1 MVETCHGQVCG
12 HRCDTK
18 PHRQILGS
26 GLICRLH
33 GVGWHPTGFEEL
45 RVFFGEVSEHLARA
59 QRVSWIMRSLCAPQS
74 QVLRAMNLKR
84 YVWLAV
90 LFMTMAGHAAS
101 SPALEMLTFADG
113 KVPTR
118 AIYAAPSG
126 SDSQGDGSVD
136 RPFQTIRR
144 AAQDATPG
152 TAVRLLPG
160 TYPGDTRLDGLA
172 GTAKAPIWIGG
183 VPGRERPV
191 ISGGS
196 QGLHLSRVRYLVVEN
211 LVVTGATANG
221 INCDDGGDY
230 ANPEAT
236 RFVVFRHLRIQDI
249 GTGGNQDGLKL
260 SGVRDSWVLD
270 SWFARTGPGG
280 SGIDH
285 VGCHRGVI
293 ARCRFEDMGSN
304 AIQSKGGSEDI
315 EIRWSHFVRGGAR
328 AINIGGST
336 GFEFFRPPVS
346 KEAPNVEAR
355 NIRVLANVFEGSE
368 APVAF
373 VGAVDCLVANNTIV
387 DPGRWLFR
395 ILQETVSRDG
405 YEFLPCGNS
414 RFINNLVMFERSQIS
429 AHVNIGSN
437 TDPGS
442 FTFAHNLWYARD
454 NPRQSQPALPVPE
467 TGGIA
472 GRDPLL
478 VDLDGRDYR
487 LRPDSPAAGAGM
499 SLPAVR
505 ADLLRRP
512 YAGPPTIGAFELSPG
527 SESNRLPRTPS
538 ERRLD

>member
-1 MVETCHGQVCG
+1 
-12 HRCDTK
+12 
-18 PHRQILGS
+18 
-26 GLICRLH
+26 
-33 GVGWHPTGFEEL
+33 
-45 RVFFGEVSEHLARA
+45 
-59 QRVSWIMRSLCAPQS
+59 
-74 QVLRAMNLKR
+74 MNLKR

-118 AIYAAPSG
+118 AIYAAPAG

-152 TAVRLLPG
+152 AAIRLLPG
-160 TYPGDTRLDGLA
+160 TYPGDTRLERLV
-172 GTAKAPIWIGG
+172 GTAEAPIWIGG

-191 ISGGS
+191 ISGGR

-260 SGVRDSWVLD
+260 SGVRDYWVLD
-270 SWFARTGPGG
+270 SWFARTGAGG

-285 VGCHRGVI
+285 VGCHRGAI
-293 ARCRFEDMGSN
+293 ARCWFEDMGSN
-304 AIQSKGGSEDI
+304 AIQCKGGSEDI
-315 EIRWSHFVRGGAR
+315 EIRRSHFVRGGAR

-336 GFEFFRPPVS
+336 GLEFFRPPLS
-346 KEAPNVEAR
+346 EEAPNIEAR
-355 NIRVLANVFEGSE
+355 NIRVLANVFEGSD

-405 YEFLPCGNS
+405 HEFLPCGDS

-454 NPRQSQPALPVPE
+454 NPRQSQPALPAPE
-467 TGGIA
+467 IGGIA

-478 VDLDGRDYR
+478 VDLDGRDFR
-487 LRPDSPAAGAGM
+487 PRPDSPAAGAGM
-499 SLPAVR
+499 SLPGVR
-505 ADLLRRP
+505 ADLWRRP
-512 YAGPPTIGAFELSPG
+512 YAGPPTIGAIELSPG
-527 SESNRLPRTPS
+527 SESKRLPWTPS